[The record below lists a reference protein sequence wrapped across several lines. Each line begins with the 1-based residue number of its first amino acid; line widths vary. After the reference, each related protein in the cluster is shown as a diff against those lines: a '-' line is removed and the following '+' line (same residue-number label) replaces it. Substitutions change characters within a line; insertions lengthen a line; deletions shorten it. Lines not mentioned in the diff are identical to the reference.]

1 MSVKESYAGKI
12 NRKLNKKLHVIDVAA
27 GRAPADLVLKN
38 ATYVNVFSNELCHGD
53 IAVAEGLI
61 VGMGEYHG
69 KVEVDVSG
77 KLVLPGFIDAHIHLE
92 SSLVSPTEFAKAVLP
107 HGTTTV
113 ITDPHEIAN
122 VMGTDGIE
130 YMLQAT
136 EDLPVDVRFML
147 PSCVPATPLDESGAN
162 LDYRAIDSF
171 YDHPRVQG
179 LAEMMNYVG
188 VVNGDGQVVEK
199 IVASQAH
206 HKKIDGH
213 APGLSGKDLNAY
225 IAAGVYSDHEC
236 SDMEDAMNKL
246 RLGQYIMIREGTAA
260 RNLEALMP
268 LLTSQYVDRCMFCT
282 DDKHPNDLLEKGHID
297 YIVKKAI
304 SLGADPIVAVKAAC
318 HNAARYF
325 LLNNRGAIAPGY
337 LGDFVI
343 IDDFQHF
350 EIEMVYKRGVLM
362 YDGQLRDFPAP
373 EIDPYL
379 VKRAHDTFHVAHLTA
394 EDFSDGRPHAVIGMI
409 PGEIVTQD
417 AGYADHADPEQ
428 DILKIAVI
436 ERHKNTHHIGLG
448 YIKGYGLK
456 RGAVATSISH
466 DSHNIIV
473 VGATDEDM
481 AAAANRIVE
490 NRGGITVMENG
501 QVLGEVTLSIAG
513 IMSDDSLVMVNSALE
528 DAKDEAFGLGVSRGI
543 DPFMT
548 LSFMALPVI
557 PSLRITTRGV
567 FDVSSQRYIWP
578 PHPPHSVI
586 PPEPSAPGYHISM
599 KEGTPQRP
607 PSFHRTILTS
617 PYRRR

>member
-27 GRAPADLVLKN
+27 GRVPADLVLKN
-38 ATYVNVFSNELCHGD
+38 ATYVNVFSNELGHGD

-69 KVEVDVSG
+69 HVEVDVSG
-77 KLVLPGFIDAHIHLE
+77 KLVLPGFLDAHIHLE

-147 PSCVPATPLDESGAN
+147 PSCVPATPLDESGAV

-179 LAEMMNYVG
+179 LAEMMNFVG
-188 VVNGDGQVVEK
+188 TVNGDPQVVEK

-213 APGLSGKDLNAY
+213 APGLSGNDLNAY
-225 IAAGVYSDHEC
+225 VAAGVYSDHEC
-236 SDMEDAMNKL
+236 SDLNDALAKL
-246 RLGQYIMIREGTAA
+246 ERGQFIMIREGTAA
-260 RNLEALMP
+260 RNLEALVP
-268 LLTSQYVDRCMFCT
+268 LLCSKYVDRCMFCT

-304 SLGADPIVAVKAAC
+304 SLGVDPIIAVKAAC
-318 HNAARYF
+318 HTAARYF

-337 LGDFVI
+337 LADFVI
-343 IDDFQHF
+343 IDNF
-350 EIEMVYKRGVLM
+350 ENFDIEMVYKRGELM
-362 YDGQLRDFPAP
+362 YDGQLRDFPTP

-379 VKRAHDTFHVAHLTA
+379 VNRAHDTFHLSKLTA
-394 EDFSDGRPHAVIGMI
+394 DDFKDGRPHAIIGLV
-409 PGEIVTQD
+409 PGESISED
-417 AGYADHADPEQ
+417 AGYIDHIDVEY
-428 DILKIAVI
+428 DILKVAVI

-456 RGAVATSISH
+456 SGAVATSISH

-473 VGATDEDM
+473 VGTSEEEM

-490 NRGGITVMENG
+490 NHGGITVMENG
-501 QVLGEVTLSIAG
+501 KVLGEVTLAIAG
-513 IMSDDSLVMVNSALE
+513 IMSDDPLVMVNSALE
-528 DAKDEAFGLGVSRGI
+528 SAKDEAFRLGVSRDI

-557 PSLRITTRGV
+557 PTLRITTRGV
-567 FDVSSQRYIWP
+567 FDVNTQRYI
-578 PHPPHSVI
+578 
-586 PPEPSAPGYHISM
+586 
-599 KEGTPQRP
+599 
-607 PSFHRTILTS
+607 
-617 PYRRR
+617 

>member
-1 MSVKESYAGKI
+1 MPVKESYAGKI

-417 AGYADHADPEQ
+417 AGYADYADPEQ

-567 FDVSSQRYIWP
+567 FDVSSQRYI
-578 PHPPHSVI
+578 
-586 PPEPSAPGYHISM
+586 
-599 KEGTPQRP
+599 
-607 PSFHRTILTS
+607 
-617 PYRRR
+617 

>member
-213 APGLSGKDLNAY
+213 APGLSGKELNAY

-350 EIEMVYKRGVLM
+350 KIEMVYKRGVLM

-501 QVLGEVTLSIAG
+501 QVLGEVTLSIVG

-567 FDVSSQRYIWP
+567 FDVSSQRYI
-578 PHPPHSVI
+578 
-586 PPEPSAPGYHISM
+586 
-599 KEGTPQRP
+599 
-607 PSFHRTILTS
+607 
-617 PYRRR
+617 

>member
-1 MSVKESYAGKI
+1 MAVKESYAGKI

-27 GRAPADLVLKN
+27 GRVPADLVLKN
-38 ATYVNVFSNELCHGD
+38 ATYVNVFSNELCRGD

-69 KVEVDVSG
+69 KVEADVGG
-77 KLVLPGFIDAHIHLE
+77 KIVLPGFIDAHIHLE
-92 SSLVSPTEFAKAVLP
+92 SSLVSPKEFAKAVLP

-179 LAEMMNYVG
+179 LAEMMNFVG
-188 VVNGDGQVVEK
+188 IINGDSQVVEK

-213 APGLSGKDLNAY
+213 APGLTGNDLNAY

-236 SDMEDAMNKL
+236 SNVEEAMAKL
-246 RLGQYIMIREGTAA
+246 ERGQFIMIREGTAA
-260 RNLEALMP
+260 RNLEALAP
-268 LLTSQYVDRCMFCT
+268 LLCEKYIERCMFCT

-304 SLGADPIVAVKAAC
+304 ALGADPITAIKAAC

-337 LGDFVI
+337 LADFVI

-350 EIEMVYKRGVLM
+350 NIEKVYKRGVLM
-362 YDGQLRDFPAP
+362 VENGAVADFPLP

-379 VKRAHDTFHVAHLTA
+379 VSRAHDTFHVASLSA
-394 EDFSDGRPHAVIGMI
+394 EDFTDSRPHAVIGMVD
-409 PGEIVTQD
+409 GEITTTD
-417 AGYADHADPEQ
+417 GGYTDRIAADY

-456 RGAVATSISH
+456 HGAVATSISH

-473 VGATDEDM
+473 VGTSEGDM

-490 NRGGITVMENG
+490 NRGGITVMDGG
-501 QVLGEVTLSIAG
+501 QILGEVALPIAG

-528 DAKDEAFGLGVSRGI
+528 AAKDEAFRLGVSRGI

-557 PSLRITTRGV
+557 PSLRLTTRGV
-567 FDVSSQRYIWP
+567 FDVLTQRY
-578 PHPPHSVI
+578 V
-586 PPEPSAPGYHISM
+586 
-599 KEGTPQRP
+599 
-607 PSFHRTILTS
+607 
-617 PYRRR
+617 

>member
-1 MSVKESYAGKI
+1 MANTNETYAARI
-12 NRKLNKKLHVIDVAA
+12 QRKLMKKQYLVEVAT
-27 GRAPADLVLKN
+27 GRRKADLVLKN
-38 ATYVNVFSNELCHGD
+38 ASYVNVFSNELCHGD
-53 IAVAEGLI
+53 IAVAKGQI
-61 VGMGEYHG
+61 VGMGDYAGEVEY
-69 KVEVDVSG
+69 DVSG
-77 KLVLPGFIDAHIHLE
+77 KIVCPGFIDAHIHLE
-92 SSLVSPTEFAKAVLP
+92 SSLVSPREFVRAVLP

-113 ITDPHEIAN
+113 ITDPHEITN
-122 VMGTDGIE
+122 VMGTDGID

-136 EDLPVDVRFML
+136 EGLPIDVRFML

-171 YDHPRVQG
+171 YDHARVQG

-188 VVNGDGQVVEK
+188 VVGGDKEVIAK
-199 IVASQAH
+199 IVAAQAH

-213 APGLSGKDLNAY
+213 APGLKGNDLNAY

-236 SDMEDAMNKL
+236 SELDDAIAKL
-246 RLGQYIMIREGTAA
+246 QRGQFIMIREGTAA
-260 RNLEALMP
+260 RNLEALAP
-268 LLTSQYVDRCMFCT
+268 LLCDKYVERCMFCT
-282 DDKHPNDLLEKGHID
+282 DDKHPSDLLEKGHID

-304 SLGADPIVAVKAAC
+304 SLGVDPIIAVKAAC

-343 IDDFQHF
+343 INNFRDFN
-350 EIEMVYKRGVLM
+350 IEMVYKRGKLM
-362 YDGQLRDFPAP
+362 YDGVLREFDAP

-379 VKRAHDTFHVAHLTA
+379 VRRAHDTFHVATLTA
-394 EDFSDGRPHAVIGMI
+394 GDFSDERPHAVIGMV
-409 PGEIVTQD
+409 PGEIVSVD
-417 AGYADHADPEQ
+417 GGYADHIDTAQ

-448 YIKGYGLK
+448 YIRGYGLTH
-456 RGAVATSISH
+456 GAVATSISH

-567 FDVSSQRYIWP
+567 FDVSSQRYI
-578 PHPPHSVI
+578 
-586 PPEPSAPGYHISM
+586 
-599 KEGTPQRP
+599 
-607 PSFHRTILTS
+607 
-617 PYRRR
+617 

>member
-1 MSVKESYAGKI
+1 MKYLFRGGTVVSGRGTRRADVLVEDEKI
-12 NRKLNKKLHVIDVAA
+12 LRVARSITAPEAAVIDV
-27 GRAPADLVLKN
+27 
-38 ATYVNVFSNELCHGD
+38 
-53 IAVAEGLI
+53 EGQL
-61 VGMGEYHG
+61 
-69 KVEVDVSG
+69 
-77 KLVLPGFIDAHIHLE
+77 LLPGFIDAHIHLE
-92 SSLVSPTEFAKAVLP
+92 SSLVSPKEFAKAVLP

-179 LAEMMNYVG
+179 LAEMMNFVG
-188 VVNGDGQVVEK
+188 IINGDSQVVEK

-213 APGLSGKDLNAY
+213 APGLAGNDLNAY

-236 SDMEDAMNKL
+236 SNVEEAMAKL
-246 RLGQYIMIREGTAA
+246 ERGQFIMIREGTAA
-260 RNLEALMP
+260 RNLEALAP
-268 LLTSQYVDRCMFCT
+268 LLCEKYIERCMFCT

-304 SLGADPIVAVKAAC
+304 SLGADPITAIKAAC

-337 LGDFVI
+337 LADFVI
-343 IDDFQHF
+343 IDDFEHF
-350 EIEMVYKRGVLM
+350 NIEQVYKKGELM
-362 YDGQLRDFPAP
+362 VDHGQVAEFPAP
-373 EIDPYL
+373 DIDPYL
-379 VKRAHDTFHVAHLTA
+379 VKHAHDTFHVATLCA
-394 EDFSDGRPHAVIGMI
+394 EDFIDQRPHAVIGMVD
-409 PGEIVTQD
+409 GEITTTD
-417 AGYADHADPEQ
+417 GGYTDRIDVDY

-448 YIKGYGLK
+448 YIRGYGLK
-456 RGAVATSISH
+456 KGAVATSISH

-473 VGATDEDM
+473 VGTNEEDM
-481 AAAANRIVE
+481 ACAANRIV
-490 NRGGITVMENG
+490 RQHGGITVVEDG
-501 QVLGEVTLSIAG
+501 QVRGELLLPIAG
-513 IMSDDSLVMVNSALE
+513 IMSDDTLVNVNRDLE
-528 DAKDEAFGLGVSRGI
+528 DAKAAAYALGVSEGI

-567 FDVSSQRYIWP
+567 FDVTTQRY
-578 PHPPHSVI
+578 V
-586 PPEPSAPGYHISM
+586 
-599 KEGTPQRP
+599 
-607 PSFHRTILTS
+607 
-617 PYRRR
+617 

>member
-12 NRKLNKKLHVIDVAA
+12 NRKLNKKLNVIDVAA

-567 FDVSSQRYIWP
+567 FDVSSQRYI
-578 PHPPHSVI
+578 
-586 PPEPSAPGYHISM
+586 
-599 KEGTPQRP
+599 
-607 PSFHRTILTS
+607 
-617 PYRRR
+617 